1 MAIDARC
8 RRPRPLTHLLFLPVT
23 FLLVWLMVT
32 PPVEAQTTLSLGEY
46 RRLLA
51 DSYTIVAD
59 LNALSP
65 EAQDTILRR
74 LADRWAG
81 VTAVTLPTDQ
91 QVAVDHSFVLAQ
103 LRERPADAAALQGL
117 FREMEAAVD
126 QWPDPRHTVTDLAA
140 LSEIL
145 AQPEFEWAEPTP
157 TWRDRLRDWL
167 LAQLSDLLGWFL
179 GRGEWTGF
187 SWLNWLLTLA
197 GFVLLAGAII
207 YALRSLR
214 ASWTADADLDG
225 NGNLVDEA
233 ISADEALRR
242 AQQLSQEGDQRT
254 AIRYLYLSALLLL
267 EERGLLRHDRTQTNR
282 EYLRSVAHRP
292 ELAGILQ
299 EVVEVFD
306 RVWYGFQ
313 PVDDATVGHYS
324 ARVAELR
331 RLPPAHPAPNAVR
344 GDDEVI

>member
-1 MAIDARC
+1 MALDDRR
-8 RRPRPLTHLLFLPVT
+8 RRPLPHPLFFLLT
-23 FLLVWLMVT
+23 FLVAWLMVT
-32 PPVEAQTTLSLGEY
+32 PPAYAQTTLSLADY

-65 EAQDTILRR
+65 EAQDTTLRR

-81 VTAVTLPTDQ
+81 VTAVTLPADQ

-117 FREMEAAVD
+117 FREMEAAVN
-126 QWPDPRHTVTDLAA
+126 QWPESRHTASDLAT
-140 LSEIL
+140 LTEIL
-145 AQPEFEWAEPTP
+145 AQPEFEWAEPAP

-167 LAQLSDLLGWFL
+167 LVQLSDLLTWL
-179 GRGEWTGF
+179 SGRGDLTGF

-214 ASWTADADLDG
+214 ASWTTDADLDG
-225 NGNLVDEA
+225 NGRLVDEA

-242 AQQLSQEGDQRT
+242 AQHLSQEGDQRT

-292 ELAGILQ
+292 ELAIILQ

-313 PVDDATVGHYS
+313 PIDDAAVGHYT

-331 RLPPAHPAPNAVR
+331 RLPAVRPIQNTVR
-344 GDDEVI
+344 GDDETV